1 MKNYDGHLIIQNAE
15 KLSNKK
21 KIDVIAQNSEKFINI
36 GFDSLSVKDSF
47 SFITASLDK
56 LVSMT
61 KYDNTDEKERSKWVL
76 RENWQSNFRYS
87 SKNDIIKTEKCLDLL
102 TEKGVYPYDYMNSF
116 DKFND
121 EQLPSKEQF
130 YSRLTEEGIT
140 NDDYTKARQI
150 WKHFDIKNMGEYHD
164 LYLKTDVLLLTDV
177 FEKF

>member
-1 MKNYDGHLIIQNAE
+1 MKNCDGYLIIQNAE

-21 KIDVIAQNSEKFINI
+21 KKDVIAQNSEKFINI

-56 LVSMT
+56 LVCMT
-61 KYDNTDEKERSKWVL
+61 KYDNTDEKERRKWVL

-87 SKNDIIKTEKCLDLL
+87 SKNDIIKTEKCLNLL
-102 TEKGVYPYDYMNSF
+102 TEKGVYPYDYMNAF

-130 YSRLTEEGIT
+130 CSRLNEEDITLDGYKKAKQIRMHFGI
-140 NDDYTKARQI
+140 KS
-150 WKHFDIKNMGEYHD
+150 MGEYHD
-164 LYLKTDVLLLTDV
+164 LYLKTDVLFLLL
-177 FEKF
+177 F